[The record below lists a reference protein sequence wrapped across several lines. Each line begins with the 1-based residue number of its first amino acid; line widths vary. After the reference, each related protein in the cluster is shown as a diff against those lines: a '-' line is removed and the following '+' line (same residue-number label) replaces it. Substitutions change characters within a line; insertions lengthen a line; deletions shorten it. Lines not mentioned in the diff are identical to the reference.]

1 MQLNQLNLFI
11 SKCPEEYTGSKH
23 IEIPE
28 NGGSIG
34 RAPSCALSLSD
45 HNRFISGTHCLVS
58 VYGDTFYISDVST
71 NGTLVNGNKLLKSQ
85 PISLC
90 DGDVVSLGQYEITV
104 SLENTVSG
112 QDIAI
117 DIAPERTSSDPLI
130 NLDDIVIEEEHQL
143 GAVEE
148 LFMETKPD
156 DVDNDDPIA
165 HIEFST
171 KTDDDFLIRDKQVD
185 NKQPEKETINTRQLA
200 DDSISIHSQVDLPN
214 LIPEDWLA
222 AEEEMLAVSSHTENA
237 EFDNQ
242 TENALGHVNQNQREP
257 DKLSSSDSSAK
268 PNQQSL
274 PSQPPQTQSSQTA
287 NSLKWEEVTQHFVPA
302 NQASNPDESNE
313 ASSGF
318 VSSDSTE
325 NSTTQQPQN
334 ICKAFYEGL
343 GVTDPE
349 LMDHDA
355 STFKHLGA
363 GLRLCMEHLQNSL
376 KEIEALKDE
385 VKSDSDEVNLT
396 ELMLTLTHQDL
407 LSPNELVEQ
416 MLDELSDHRILFNK
430 AVSELLIEQTK
441 ANDPLSFAKQYS
453 NNALFSSKSKLWS
466 SYQDFYQENSRQI
479 HEGSLKELL
488 KENYNK
494 VNKGK
499 HA

>member
-23 IEIPE
+23 IEMPE

-34 RAPSCALSLSD
+34 RAPSCVLSLSD

-85 PISLC
+85 PIALC
-90 DGDVVSLGQYEITV
+90 DGDVVSLGQYEVTV
-104 SLENTVSG
+104 ALENTVSG

-130 NLDDIVIEEEHQL
+130 NLDDIVIEEEHHL

-156 DVDNDDPIA
+156 DVDSDDPIA

-185 NKQPEKETINTRQLA
+185 TKQPEREAINTRQLA

-214 LIPEDWLA
+214 LIPEDWMA
-222 AEEEMLAVSSHTENA
+222 AEDEMLAGSLQAENV
-237 EFDNQ
+237 EFDKRTEDSLERVNKNQ
-242 TENALGHVNQNQREP
+242 QELE
-257 DKLSSSDSSAK
+257 KSLSSENSEK
-268 PNQQSL
+268 PNPHSF
-274 PSQPPQTQSSQTA
+274 PSQPPKTQSSQAT
-287 NSLKWEEVTQHFVPA
+287 NSLKWEEVTQHFVPT
-302 NQASNPDESNE
+302 NQNPNPDQSNE

-318 VSSDSTE
+318 VSNDSAE
-325 NSTTQQPQN
+325 ISNAQQPQN

-343 GVTDPE
+343 GVTDPQ
-349 LMDHDA
+349 LMNHDV

-376 KEIEALKDE
+376 KEVEALKDE

-396 ELMLTLTHQDL
+396 ELMLTLTQQDL

-430 AVSELLIEQTK
+430 AVSELLIEHTK
-441 ANDPLSFAKQYS
+441 ANDPLSFAKQHS
-453 NNALFSSKSKLWS
+453 SNALFSSKSKLWS

-488 KENYNK
+488 KENYNR